1 MSEVPLV
8 TSDFIGIK
16 VSTTSGTVHIPY
28 DLVEE
33 TAKAMLSAA
42 AGYRGFRKCS
52 PVAIRELRKIAAL
65 LGIEPRV

>member
-1 MSEVPLV
+1 MSKSPLV
-8 TSDFIGIK
+8 TSNFHGVK
-16 VSTTSGTVHIPY
+16 LSTASGAVHIPH

-33 TAKAMLSAA
+33 TAKAMLAEA